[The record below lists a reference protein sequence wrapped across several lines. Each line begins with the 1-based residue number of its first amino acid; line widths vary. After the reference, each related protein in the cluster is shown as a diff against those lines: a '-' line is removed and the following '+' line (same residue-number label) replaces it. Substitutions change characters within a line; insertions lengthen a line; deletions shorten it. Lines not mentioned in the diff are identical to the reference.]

1 MSPSDNFSIIDHA
14 KDVNDHN
21 GFQPYELEYSNIAGK
36 ASLVKDEEDQKKKE
50 EAESALTR
58 IDLKHHYTRHA
69 ETRYSEKY
77 DSIGTVKL
85 GLFVQESIAE
95 VNEKIQNAQIEHI
108 KALQKHS
115 IFIS

>member
-1 MSPSDNFSIIDHA
+1 MSLSDNFSITVHA
-14 KDVNDHN
+14 KDINGHE

-36 ASLVKDEEDQKKKE
+36 VALAKDAEDQKKKE
-50 EAESALTR
+50 DAKEALTR
-58 IDLKHHYTRHA
+58 IDLKYSFKRYNYNPRQDLNVK
-69 ETRYSEKY
+69 ET
-77 DSIGTVKL
+77 V
-85 GLFVQESIAE
+85 AE